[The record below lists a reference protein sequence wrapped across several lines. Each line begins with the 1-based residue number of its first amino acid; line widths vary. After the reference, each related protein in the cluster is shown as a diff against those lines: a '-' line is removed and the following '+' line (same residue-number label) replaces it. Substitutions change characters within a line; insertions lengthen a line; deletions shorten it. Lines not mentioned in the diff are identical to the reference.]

1 MKSKAISSDD
11 EPYFNE
17 KLKIMKRR
25 KCREYNKHRRS
36 EKWYEMQNK
45 YNLQLEKSKTEFYSR
60 KISKLRKT
68 KPKQWHRELKK
79 LTSFD
84 QHEGEIIVES

>member
-25 KCREYNKHRRS
+25 KCREYNKHRMS
-36 EKWYEMQNK
+36 AKWHAMQSRYEF
-45 YNLQLEKSKTEFYSR
+45 QLEKSKTEFYSR
-60 KISKLRKT
+60 KITKPRKT

-79 LTSFD
+79 S
-84 QHEGEIIVES
+84 